1 MIDAIDSMDEKQ
13 SFPKMTAGGQ
23 TARTEHH
30 RHRQG
35 DKTVHALLRGIKVL
49 EQGTFITGPAAG
61 MFLADLGAEVIK
73 IEQPGTG
80 DPFRAFRGGLYS
92 PHFQTYNRN
101 KRSVTLNPKRAEDA
115 AVFDELV
122 KEADVYIQNFRP
134 GTAER
139 LGAGEERLRALNP
152 RLVYCAI
159 SGFGQDGPAAG
170 RPAYDTVAQAAS
182 AFLKLLINPAN
193 PRVVGPA
200 IADAMTGFY
209 AAYGILGALVER
221 GQTGRGRSVE
231 VSMLEAMCHFN
242 LDAFTHYF
250 SEGEVMGP
258 YSRPSVSQ
266 SYVMPCADG
275 KWIALHMSS
284 PEKFWQGL
292 ANALEM
298 PALFDDPR
306 FASREA
312 RIAHQE
318 QIADF
323 LREQFL
329 RRDRATWCARLEAE
343 DVPHAPMYD
352 TEEAVQDPQV
362 RHLQLEVAAPHP
374 AGGTWRT
381 IRSPLAFDG
390 QRALQVTAPPT
401 LGADDEAVLGPIR
414 ERLGQTRAA

>member
-1 MIDAIDSMDEKQ
+1 MSKVLE
-13 SFPKMTAGGQ
+13 
-23 TARTEHH
+23 
-30 RHRQG
+30 
-35 DKTVHALLRGIKVL
+35 GITVL

-61 MFLADLGAEVIK
+61 MLLADLGARVIK

-101 KRSVTLNPKRAEDA
+101 KQSITLNTKLPEDA
-115 AVFDELV
+115 AAFDELV
-122 KEADVYIQNFRP
+122 RSADVYIQNFRP
-134 GTAER
+134 GAAER
-139 LGAGEERLRALNP
+139 LGAGWERLHGLNP

-182 AFLKLLINPAN
+182 GYLNLLINPAN

-200 IADAMTGFY
+200 LADAMTGFY
-209 AAYGILGALVER
+209 AAYGVMGALIER
-221 GQTGRGRSVE
+221 GRTGVGKRVE

-258 YSRPSVSQ
+258 FSRPSVSQ
-266 SYVMPCADG
+266 SYVLACADG
-275 KWIALHMSS
+275 KWLALHMSS

-292 ANALEM
+292 ADAIER
-298 PALFDDPR
+298 PDIFKDPR
-306 FASREA
+306 FATREG

-318 QIADF
+318 QLIGLLGERF
-323 LREQFL
+323 KTRSRSE
-329 RRDRATWCARLEAE
+329 WCERLQAR

-352 TEEAVQDPQV
+352 TSEALDDPQAL
-362 RHLQLEVAAPHP
+362 HLQLAIEAAHP
-374 AGGTWRT
+374 TMGTWRT
-381 IRSPLAFDG
+381 VRSPVSFDG
-390 QRALQVTAPPT
+390 ERALTVTPPPA
-401 LGADDEAVLGPIR
+401 LGQDDEAVLGPIR
-414 ERLGQTRAA
+414 QRLRERG